1 MGRIAEAFKAHL
13 DEKGIKY
20 TYFEPEEN
28 RAEAIRISFSGENTD
43 SIAVTFFFDKDASS
57 INVKSFSIAK
67 IPTEKIIDIYV
78 VLNELNNEY
87 RWVKF
92 YVDDDNEVTVSG
104 DAITDVA
111 TAGEECEE
119 ILFRYVKIIDEV
131 YPRIMKALW
140 A

>member
-13 DEKGIKY
+13 DNSGIKY
-20 TYFEPEEN
+20 SYYEPEEG
-28 RAEAIRISFSGENTD
+28 RAEAIRITFGGKHAE
-43 SIAVTFFFDKDASS
+43 SITVTFFFDKDANS
-57 INVKSFSIAK
+57 INIKCFSIAK
-67 IPTEKIIDIYV
+67 IPAEKLMDIYV
-78 VLNELNNEY
+78 VLNELNAQY

-92 YVDDDNEVTVSG
+92 YIDSDNEITVSG

-111 TAGEECEE
+111 TAGAECEE
-119 ILFRYVKIIDEV
+119 ILVRYINIIDEV